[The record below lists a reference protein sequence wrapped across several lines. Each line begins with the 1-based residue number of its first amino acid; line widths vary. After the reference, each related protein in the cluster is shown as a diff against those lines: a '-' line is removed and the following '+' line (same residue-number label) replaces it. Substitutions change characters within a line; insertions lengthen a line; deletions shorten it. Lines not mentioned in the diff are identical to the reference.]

1 MNIELI
7 VISSVVLL
15 VVIILL
21 IVVTKKVPK
30 RLKVDKYTKQWRELQ
45 SFCKDKAKWP
55 DAIGSAEKLLE
66 NALKKRKYKGKTM
79 GEMMV
84 SAQKVF
90 TDNDGVWFAHNLY
103 KKISSG
109 DIKSLRE
116 DDVKEALMAYRQALR
131 DLGALPK

>member
-1 MNIELI
+1 MNIELVVIVSLVAFVII
-7 VISSVVLL
+7 VILAA
-15 VVIILL
+15 I
-21 IVVTKKVPK
+21 TRKVPK
-30 RLKVDKYTKQWRELQ
+30 KLKVDKYTKQWRELQ

-55 DAIGSAEKLLE
+55 DTIGSAEKLLE